1 MKDYEFIN
9 VTKIEDLIEIGFND
23 SYDSEIFKERIEIIN
38 TLLKKYGLKIQTK
51 FIDANTEPEYRHSLT
66 IERIE

>member
-1 MKDYEFIN
+1 MKAYDFIKL
-9 VTKIEDLIEIGFND
+9 TKIKDLIEIGFND
-23 SYDSEIFKERIEIIN
+23 SYDSERFKDRIEIIN

>member
-1 MKDYEFIN
+1 MKDYDFIR
-9 VTKIEDLIEIGFND
+9 VTKIENLIEIGFND
-23 SYDSEIFKERIEIIN
+23 SYDSERFKDRIEIIN

-51 FIDANTEPEYRHSLT
+51 FIDANFEPEYRHSLT

>member
-1 MKDYEFIN
+1 MKAYDFIKL
-9 VTKIEDLIEIGFND
+9 TKIKDLIEIGFND
-23 SYDSEIFKERIEIIN
+23 SYDSERFKDRIEIIN

-66 IERIE
+66 IERSE

>member
-1 MKDYEFIN
+1 MKDYDFIKLI
-9 VTKIEDLIEIGFND
+9 KIEDLIEIGFNE
-23 SYDSEIFKERIEIIN
+23 SYDSERFKERIEIIN

-51 FIDANTEPEYRHSLT
+51 FIDPNTEPEYRHSLT

>member
-9 VTKIEDLIEIGFND
+9 VTKIEQLIEIGFND
-23 SYDSEIFKERIEIIN
+23 SYDSKGFIERVEIIN
-38 TLLKKYGLKIQTK
+38 ILLEKYGLKIQTK

>member
-1 MKDYEFIN
+1 MKAYEFIKLI
-9 VTKIEDLIEIGFND
+9 KIEDLIEIGFND

>member
-1 MKDYEFIN
+1 MKDYDFIS

-23 SYDSEIFKERIEIIN
+23 SYDSERFKERIEIIN

>member
-9 VTKIEDLIEIGFND
+9 VTKIEQLIEIGFND
-23 SYDSEIFKERIEIIN
+23 SYDSERFKDRIEIIN
-38 TLLKKYGLKIQTK
+38 TLLKKYGLKIQRK

>member
-1 MKDYEFIN
+1 MKDYDFIKL
-9 VTKIEDLIEIGFND
+9 TKIKELIEIGFND
-23 SYDSEIFKERIEIIN
+23 SYDSERFKDKIEIIN